1 MMTPTI
7 RLESSERKDNR
18 QAMETKMR
26 NSNGNDFGKQL
37 RRASACAVAMGAM
50 ALGLAGCNGMSPSTP
65 AVQTARTFKGVVHG
79 GQQPVVGATVTIYT
93 VGSTGNGSASAA
105 LTGGSTTTDALGNFI
120 FAPNAW
126 NCSTPTASKLY
137 VVATGGNTGSGVNAN
152 SAMMIEAGD
161 CGTILANQATTTL
174 FINEVTTVAAVYALA
189 PFATD
194 YLHIGNNGVLAP
206 MTLAFNHGFML
217 ANIATGAA
225 PGTVATGGT
234 VPVSEINTLADI
246 LAACIN
252 TTGAASPQCT
262 TLFAATGGA
271 TNTIDAAFYIAK
283 HPGATAVTNLYTLAS
298 PQSPFQPTQSLAS
311 APNDYTVAVN
321 FTGAGT
327 LNTPYGI
334 AIDLAGDIWVTN
346 EAGTNLTVM
355 NNLGAFVQNTTA
367 PGMVGPQ
374 GIAIDK
380 NGTVYVANT
389 AGDSVVQFVT
399 FSNTVVNGTTVLLSG
414 LGNAPT
420 GIAIDS
426 ANNAW
431 ITNFNGNSVSEVNSA
446 GTTLQAGLTAGA
458 TVNAPTGLA
467 IDTAGNVYVANSGA
481 GNVIKFTNAGAV
493 AAGSPFTDNAL
504 QGDAGIAVDSS
515 NNVWVTGSTTGATV
529 AGGVSQFSNTG
540 TAANYSPITS
550 NVGTAAGVAT
560 GPLYTWVINGAASGS
575 IVQLQNGTATPI
587 SPAAGFGSL
596 NTPVGIAI
604 DATGTI
610 WTTNSG
616 DNTVSAFIGLGNPVT
631 TPLAAN
637 VGP

>member
-1 MMTPTI
+1 MMTLTV
-7 RLESSERKDNR
+7 RLKSSEQKDNR
-18 QAMETKMR
+18 QAMETTMR
-26 NSNGNDFGKQL
+26 NSNENNFGKQL

-65 AVQTARTFKGVVHG
+65 AVQTGKAMKGVVHG

-105 LTGGSTTTDALGNFI
+105 LTGGTTTTDVLGNFA

-126 NCSTPTASKLY
+126 NCSTPTATKLY

-174 FINEVTTVAAVYALA
+174 FINEVTTVAAAYALA

-206 MTLAFNHGFML
+206 MTMAFNHGFQL
-217 ANIATGAA
+217 ANIATGNA
-225 PGTVATGGT
+225 PGVVPTGGT
-234 VPVSEINTLADI
+234 VPTAEINTLADI

-283 HPGATAVTNLYTLAS
+283 HPGAAAVTNLYTLAS

-311 APNDYTVAVN
+311 APNDYTIAVN
-321 FTGAGT
+321 YTAQGN

-334 AIDLAGDIWVTN
+334 AVDLAGNIWVTN
-346 EAGTNLTVM
+346 EAGINVTTL
-355 NNLGAFVQNTTA
+355 NNLGGFIQNTTA
-367 PGMVGPQ
+367 TGLVGPQ

-380 NGTVYVANT
+380 NGWVYVANT
-389 AGDSVVQFVT
+389 AGDSVVQFQT
-399 FSNTVVNGTTVLLSG
+399 LSNIFVNNTNSYLGG
-414 LGNAPT
+414 GGNAPT
-420 GIAIDS
+420 GLAIDS
-426 ANNAW
+426 ANNVW
-431 ITNFNGNSVSEVNSA
+431 VTNFNGNSVIEINNV
-446 GTTLQAGLTAGA
+446 GTALQPGLTAGGSI
-458 TVNAPTGLA
+458 NAPTGIAL
-467 IDTAGNVYVANSGA
+467 DTAGNVYVANSGA
-481 GNVIKFTNAGAV
+481 GNVVKFTNAGAV

-515 NNVWVTGSTTGATV
+515 NNIWVTGSTTGATV
-529 AGGVSQFSNTG
+529 SGGVSQFSNTG

-550 NVGTAAGVAT
+550 NVGTAAGVAS

-575 IVQLQNGTATPI
+575 IVQLQNGTSTPI

-616 DNTVSAFIGLGNPVT
+616 DNTVSAFIGLANPVT